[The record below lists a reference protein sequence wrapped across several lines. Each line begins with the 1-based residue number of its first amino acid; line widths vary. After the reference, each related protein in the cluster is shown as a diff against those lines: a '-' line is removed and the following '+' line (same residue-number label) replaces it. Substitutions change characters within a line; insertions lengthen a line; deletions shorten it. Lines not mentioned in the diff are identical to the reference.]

1 MSEQPHTVRT
11 IPGAAGGHGREQRLA
26 DTFVALADTLV
37 DEFDAL
43 EFLHMLC
50 DQCVELLEVSAAGV
64 ILLDGHGGL
73 RTAAASSERAQVL
86 EVFAVQTEDGP
97 CIDCVRS
104 GIPIASA
111 DLTADA
117 TRWPRF
123 AAAARDCGFH
133 AVQAVPMR
141 LRRQVIGVLT
151 LLKADRNGVDDTS
164 ARLGQAL
171 ADVATIGMLQQRA
184 IESADLLSEQLQ
196 TALNS
201 RVIIEQAKG
210 VLSTRGEGLDME
222 TAFTALRGYARSHN
236 ERLSDLARAVA
247 EGTADIPAI
256 LAHRTQ
262 PQKPVHQKGP
272 RLPVSNLPATAAR
285 AERVA
290 GDP

>member
-11 IPGAAGGHGREQRLA
+11 IAGSTGRHGRDQRLA

-86 EVFAVQTEDGP
+86 EVFAVQTDDGP

-104 GIPIASA
+104 GVPVASA

-117 TRWPRF
+117 ARWPRF
-123 AAAARDCGFH
+123 AAAAHECGFQ

-141 LRRQVIGVLT
+141 LRGQVVGVLT
-151 LLKADRNGVDDTS
+151 LLKADRNGIDETS
-164 ARLGQAL
+164 TRLGQAL

-184 IESADLLSEQLQ
+184 IENADLLSEQLQ

-201 RVIIEQAKG
+201 RIIIEQAKG
-210 VLSTRGEGLDME
+210 VLSIRGEGLDME
-222 TAFTALRGYARSHN
+222 SAFAALRGYARSHN
-236 ERLSDLARAVA
+236 QRLSELARAVA
-247 EGTADIPAI
+247 EGTADFSAI

-262 PQKPVHQKGP
+262 PQKPVRHHGP
-272 RLPVSNLPATAAR
+272 R
-285 AERVA
+285 
-290 GDP
+290 